1 MVYHSGNKFD
11 LAFLVINEFPLHRC
25 FNSAE
30 ESPKLLK
37 FAFVFTDV
45 SGQYT
50 VIQLTI
56 IFPNLQYKAGD
67 VDQDE
72 FSNKVRNVTQMYPWH
87 SLRFVT
93 NHSVPQVN
101 YYFNLFPELLACFL
115 TQVKELFIN
124 DTHFLDIKDVSVSQ
138 R

>member
-1 MVYHSGNKFD
+1 MN
-11 LAFLVINEFPLHRC
+11 FPSIDVLTLHKK
-25 FNSAE
+25 
-30 ESPKLLK
+30 SPKLLT

-56 IFPNLQYKAGD
+56 IFPYLQYKAGD

-93 NHSVPQVN
+93 NHSVSQVN
-101 YYFNLFPELLACFL
+101 YYFNLFPELLACFSA
-115 TQVKELFIN
+115 QVKGLFIN

>member
-1 MVYHSGNKFD
+1 MN
-11 LAFLVINEFPLHRC
+11 FPSIDVLTLHKK
-25 FNSAE
+25 
-30 ESPKLLK
+30 SPKLLTL
-37 FAFVFTDV
+37 AFVLSDV

-56 IFPNLQYKAGD
+56 IFPYLQYKAGD

-72 FSNKVRNVTQMYPWH
+72 FSNKVRNVTQMRPWH
-87 SLRFVT
+87 SLLFVT

-101 YYFNLFPELLACFL
+101 FYFNLFPQLLAYFS

-124 DTHFLDIKDVSVSQ
+124 DAHFRDIKDVSVSQ

>member
-1 MVYHSGNKFD
+1 MN
-11 LAFLVINEFPLHRC
+11 FPSIDVLTLHKK
-25 FNSAE
+25 
-30 ESPKLLK
+30 SPKLLT

-56 IFPNLQYKAGD
+56 IFPYLQYKAGD

-72 FSNKVRNVTQMYPWH
+72 FSNKVRNVTQMRPWY
-87 SLRFVT
+87 SLLFVT

-101 YYFNLFPELLACFL
+101 YYFNLFPQLLACFS

-124 DTHFLDIKDVSVSQ
+124 DAHFRDIKNVSVSQ

>member
-1 MVYHSGNKFD
+1 MN
-11 LAFLVINEFPLHRC
+11 FPSIDVLTLH
-25 FNSAE
+25 E
-30 ESPKLLK
+30 KSPKLLT

-56 IFPNLQYKAGD
+56 IFPYLQYKAGD

-72 FSNKVRNVTQMYPWH
+72 FSNKVRNVTQMCPWH
-87 SLRFVT
+87 SLLFVT

-101 YYFNLFPELLACFL
+101 YYFNLFPRLLACFS

-124 DTHFLDIKDVSVSQ
+124 DAHFRDIKDVSVSQ

>member
-1 MVYHSGNKFD
+1 MN
-11 LAFLVINEFPLHRC
+11 FPSIDVLTLHKK
-25 FNSAE
+25 
-30 ESPKLLK
+30 SPKLLT

-45 SGQYT
+45 NGQYT

-67 VDQDE
+67 IDQDE
-72 FSNKVRNVTQMYPWH
+72 FSNKVRNVTQMRPWH
-87 SLRFVT
+87 SLLFVT

-101 YYFNLFPELLACFL
+101 YYFNLFPQLLAYFS

-124 DTHFLDIKDVSVSQ
+124 DAHFRDIKNVSVSL

>member
-1 MVYHSGNKFD
+1 MNKRVLCDASETFFFGYK
-11 LAFLVINEFPLHRC
+11 ANKK
-25 FNSAE
+25 
-30 ESPKLLK
+30 SPKLLT

-56 IFPNLQYKAGD
+56 IFPYLQYKAGD

-72 FSNKVRNVTQMYPWH
+72 FSNKVRNVTQMRPWH
-87 SLRFVT
+87 SLLFVT

-101 YYFNLFPELLACFL
+101 YYFNLFPQLLACFS

-124 DTHFLDIKDVSVSQ
+124 DAHFRDIKDVSVSQ

>member
-1 MVYHSGNKFD
+1 MN
-11 LAFLVINEFPLHRC
+11 FPSIYVLTLHKK
-25 FNSAE
+25 
-30 ESPKLLK
+30 SPKLLT

-56 IFPNLQYKAGD
+56 IFPYLQYKAGD

-72 FSNKVRNVTQMYPWH
+72 FSNKVRNVTQMRPWH
-87 SLRFVT
+87 SLLFVT

-101 YYFNLFPELLACFL
+101 YYFNLFPQLLACFS

-124 DTHFLDIKDVSVSQ
+124 DAHFRDIKNVSVSQ

>member
-1 MVYHSGNKFD
+1 MN
-11 LAFLVINEFPLHRC
+11 FPSIDVLTLH
-25 FNSAE
+25 E
-30 ESPKLLK
+30 KSPKLLT

-56 IFPNLQYKAGD
+56 IFPYLQYKAGD

-72 FSNKVRNVTQMYPWH
+72 FSNKVRNVTQMRPWH
-87 SLRFVT
+87 SLLFVT

-101 YYFNLFPELLACFL
+101 YYFNLFPQLLAYFS

-124 DTHFLDIKDVSVSQ
+124 DAHFRDIKNVSVSQ

>member
-1 MVYHSGNKFD
+1 MN
-11 LAFLVINEFPLHRC
+11 FPSIDVLTLHKK
-25 FNSAE
+25 
-30 ESPKLLK
+30 SPKLLTL
-37 FAFVFTDV
+37 AFVFSDV

-56 IFPNLQYKAGD
+56 IFPYLQYKAGD

-72 FSNKVRNVTQMYPWH
+72 FSNKVRNVTQMCPWH
-87 SLRFVT
+87 SLLFVT

-101 YYFNLFPELLACFL
+101 YYFNLFPRLLACFS

-124 DTHFLDIKDVSVSQ
+124 DAHFRDIKDVSVSL

>member
-1 MVYHSGNKFD
+1 MN
-11 LAFLVINEFPLHRC
+11 FPSIDVLTLH
-25 FNSAE
+25 E
-30 ESPKLLK
+30 KSPKLLT

-56 IFPNLQYKAGD
+56 IFPYLQYKAGD

-72 FSNKVRNVTQMYPWH
+72 FSNKVRNVTQMRPWH
-87 SLRFVT
+87 SLLFVT

-101 YYFNLFPELLACFL
+101 YYFNLFPQLLAYFS

-124 DTHFLDIKDVSVSQ
+124 DAHFRDIKDVSVSQ